1 VFQET
6 LKISPVYTA
15 FTTSKKKKVG
25 VQLHK
30 RVMDF
35 HHTCLLYISLTK
47 RMENARHVPTNKYS
61 TNDLRAKELPFFLL
75 LNKED
80 DDSLARLQLLLMLL
94 LTWLTVAT
102 FINVATTYS
111 FHSFFIFTID
121 FLDYV

>member
-1 VFQET
+1 VD
-6 LKISPVYTA
+6 
-15 FTTSKKKKVG
+15 

-80 DDSLARLQLLLMLL
+80 DDSLAP
-94 LTWLTVAT
+94 VAT
-102 FINVATTYS
+102 FINVASNVANGCY
-111 FHSFFIFTID
+111 F
-121 FLDYV
+121 Y